1 MTWKNIIPKAPWQ
14 GGIYERLIGLTK
26 NALRR
31 AIGRKFLAERELV
44 TLIAD
49 VESILNTRP
58 LTYANFDDCVI
69 IRPIDFI
76 LLNASLHLPINE
88 VYSRQEEFTPYR
100 LDTREKL
107 VRHWESTLKTLNV
120 FWEIWRTEYLT
131 SLRERTQREI
141 TSSKGAQK
149 RTPRK
154 GEIVETPT
162 GKLLDRPI
170 NVLYPL
176 EVNDE
181 EIHLEPNKKEN
192 MKIPETKQNTEELQE
207 PIAMRTRSNTKRQS
221 RLKEDQTTITAPSSE
236 TCRDLHDQKQ
246 INRSKQPPLS
256 YKPHALPTFSDRE
269 CRERRN
275 I

>member
-1 MTWKNIIPKAPWQ
+1 M
-14 GGIYERLIGLTK
+14 
-26 NALRR
+26 
-31 AIGRKFLAERELV
+31 
-44 TLIAD
+44 
-49 VESILNTRP
+49 
-58 LTYANFDDCVI
+58 
-69 IRPIDFI
+69 
-76 LLNASLHLPINE
+76 
-88 VYSRQEEFTPYR
+88 
-100 LDTREKL
+100 
-107 VRHWESTLKTLNV
+107 RHWESTLKTLNV

-154 GEIVETPT
+154 GEIVLLNESGIPRGMWKLLRIKDIKIDKDGKVRNVQVETPT

-181 EIHLEPNKKEN
+181 EIHLKPNKKEN
-192 MKIPETKQNTEELQE
+192 MKIPEAEQNTEELQE

-221 RLKEDQTTITAPSSE
+221 RLKEDKTTTTAPSSE
-236 TCRDLHDQKQ
+236 TCRDLHDQGQ
-246 INRSKQPPLS
+246 INGNKQAPLS
-256 YKPHALPTFSDRE
+256 YEPHALPTFSGRE

>member
-1 MTWKNIIPKAPWQ
+1 MTWKNIISKAPWQ

-44 TLIAD
+44 TLIAE
-49 VESILNTRP
+49 VEGILNTRP

-76 LLNASLHLPINE
+76 LPNASLHLPINE
-88 VYSRQEEFTPYR
+88 
-100 LDTREKL
+100 
-107 VRHWESTLKTLNV
+107 
-120 FWEIWRTEYLT
+120 
-131 SLRERTQREI
+131 
-141 TSSKGAQK
+141 
-149 RTPRK
+149 
-154 GEIVETPT
+154 VETPT

-181 EIHLEPNKKEN
+181 EIHLEPNEKEN
-192 MKIPETKQNTEELQE
+192 MKIPETEQNTEELQE

-221 RLKEDQTTITAPSSE
+221 RLKEVSKSNLMVSLLSVSMLYTLMIPVKAKKECQWKTGILFNIPEKWNCEEITAQNSNLLQVNVYTRSPYH
-236 TCRDLHDQKQ
+236 TPCDQV
-246 INRSKQPPLS
+246 
-256 YKPHALPTFSDRE
+256 
-269 CRERRN
+269 
-275 I
+275 